1 MAEYQ
6 HILYATDLSDYA
18 RPVGERAIDVMR
30 RNTGARLTL
39 LHVVQERDVGAGL
52 EATTPIPGETDGPL
66 VQEMRRRLAA
76 LATQIGVPDA
86 DQVVVTSN
94 SRGKQIRHVA
104 EERGVDLIVVGSH
117 GRHGL
122 SLLWHDS
129 TPNSVMHGA
138 TCDVLAVYIPR

>member
-18 RPVGERAIDVMR
+18 LPVGQRAIDVVR
-30 RNTGARLTL
+30 RNNAKLTL
-39 LHVVQERDVGAGL
+39 LHVVQEKDVGAGL

-76 LATQIGVPDA
+76 LAEQLGMGEA
-86 DQVVVTSN
+86 EQVIVTSN

-104 EERGVDLIVVGSH
+104 QERGVDLIVVGSH

-129 TPNSVMHGA
+129 TPNTVMHGA

>member
-1 MAEYQ
+1 MAEYK

-18 RPVGERAIDVMR
+18 RPVGGRAVDVAR
-30 RNTGARLTL
+30 RNGARLTL
-39 LHVVQERDVGAGL
+39 LHVLQEKDVGAGL

-66 VQEMRRRLAA
+66 VQEMRRRLSD
-76 LATQIGVPDA
+76 LANQLGVPDA
-86 DQVVVTSN
+86 DQVVVTST

-104 EERGVDLIVVGSH
+104 EEREVDLIIVGSH

-129 TPNSVMHGA
+129 TPNTVMHGA
-138 TCDVLAVYIPR
+138 TCDVLAVSIPR

>member
-18 RPVGERAIDVMR
+18 LPVGERVIDVMR
-30 RNTGARLTL
+30 RNKAKLTL
-39 LHVVQERDVGAGL
+39 LHVVQEKDVGAGL
-52 EATTPIPGETDGPL
+52 EATVPIPGETDSRL
-66 VQEMRRRLAA
+66 VQEMRRRLSD
-76 LATQIGVPDA
+76 LATQLGVADA
-86 DQVVVTSN
+86 EQVVVTSN

-104 EERGVDLIVVGSH
+104 EERGVDLIIVGSH

-129 TPNSVMHGA
+129 TPNTVMHGA